1 MGLFA
6 IVSIMLD
13 YVIRPTADSDLAA
26 ITAIYNES
34 VVRGGATADLEPVTL
49 DQRRAWVEGHRPR
62 DRYPVVVIE
71 AALEG
76 GPQVVGFGSLSKF
89 HSRPGY
95 DGIAELSYY
104 IAGAYQRQGLGTAMT
119 EWLLDAAVQRG
130 FTHVTAI
137 IYADNA
143 GSIALMRHFGFT
155 RFGLLPDAVAA
166 TDGELHG
173 MSYWYRTL

>member
-1 MGLFA
+1 M
-6 IVSIMLD
+6 SD
-13 YVIRPTADSDLAA
+13 YAIRPAADSDLAA

-34 VVRGGATADLEPVTL
+34 VVCGGATADLEPVTL
-49 DQRRAWVEGHRPR
+49 EQRRAWVEGHRPR

-71 AALEG
+71 TEVDG
-76 GPQVVGFGSLSKF
+76 VRRVVGFGSLSKF
-89 HSRPGY
+89 HPRPGY

-104 IAGAYQRQGLGTAMT
+104 IAGAHQKQGLGTAMAG
-119 EWLLDAAVQRG
+119 WLLDAAIRRG

-173 MSYWYRTL
+173 MSYWYRAL